1 VRPVKVAGISSSWR
15 WTMQTLRAD
24 VPASLVVFVVAVPL
38 SLGIAVASGAPL
50 AAGLIACVVGGVIG
64 GALGGSPLQISGPAA
79 GLTVI
84 VSTLVQTYGWRA
96 TCFITAAAGMVQLL
110 LGVGRVARVALAV
123 SPAVVR
129 GMLAGVGVVIVLAQL
144 HVVLGAG
151 PQPSALRNLLALPG
165 QIVGGHSHAV
175 AVGLLTIGVVLVWP
189 RLPRPLRHVPGPLA
203 AIAVSALA
211 AWLLGWDVALV
222 DLPHQPLDVWV
233 PPLLPSGDW
242 VGVAGAVLTVAV
254 VGAAESLLCAMAVD
268 RMRADPGPA
277 SDLNRELIGQGGAN
291 MVSGILGGLPV
302 AGVIVR
308 STMNVRA
315 GARTRASSILH
326 GVWVL
331 AMAVAFTPLVERIP
345 LASLAGLL
353 VVVGCRMLE
362 IAHIRQL
369 HSHREVPIYL
379 VTLGGVVLAGLAEGV
394 LAGIAMA
401 AFVALR
407 RLTRLAVRTRRHHAH
422 HRDHWHVE
430 VTGSLT
436 FLGVPHLLRE
446 LRAVP
451 PRTHVHLELNLD
463 FMDNAGFEA
472 IHGWGVRHHNQ
483 GGTVDI
489 DDVHDDWY
497 TGAAGGNSAPAR
509 KTAPPGR
516 WWSPWPHRP
525 IRRDHDAGP
534 GPPAD
539 RLIEGTW
546 EFQHHPAPRMRP
558 LFADLAHR
566 HTPTHLFITCA
577 DARVVPNLITAS
589 GPGDLFTVRNLG
601 NLVPRH
607 GTRPA
612 TQEDTSVAAAIEYA
626 IDVLGVST
634 ITVCGHSGCGA
645 MSALL
650 DPTHQ
655 HGDLPWLNRWL
666 EHGKHSLARHAA
678 PATSTEQPAEPP
690 AGQQT
695 GQQTGQP
702 AEPHDRHCRDALTTL
717 CKSNVTQ
724 QLDNLLTYPRV
735 RELTGTGRLRLVG
748 LYFDLHT
755 AAVTV
760 LDQRGS
766 CPDPPTPSQ
775 WSPA

>member
-1 VRPVKVAGISSSWR
+1 MRAASAKPMPWHGPWSTSGGGRDVSAAGDVGADPIIVAFDDAGAAGGRARVTGGLRGRGAAVPGHRGRLRRSAGGRPHRLRRRRGGRRRARRFAASDQRPGGGSDR
-15 WTMQTLRAD
+15 HREHTRAD
-24 VPASLVVFVVAVPL
+24 LRLAGDLFDRGRGRPGPAFARGLPGGPGGAGGVTGGGARHAGRGRCRDRPRATACGTRRRPTALGAAQPARAARPDRRRPHARRGGRAGDHRGHAGVAVPH
-38 SLGIAVASGAPL
+38 
-50 AAGLIACVVGGVIG
+50 
-64 GALGGSPLQISGPAA
+64 
-79 GLTVI
+79 
-84 VSTLVQTYGWRA
+84 R
-96 TCFITAAAGMVQLL
+96 
-110 LGVGRVARVALAV
+110 
-123 SPAVVR
+123 
-129 GMLAGVGVVIVLAQL
+129 
-144 HVVLGAG
+144 
-151 PQPSALRNLLALPG
+151 
-165 QIVGGHSHAV
+165 
-175 AVGLLTIGVVLVWP
+175 
-189 RLPRPLRHVPGPLA
+189 
-203 AIAVSALA
+203 
-211 AWLLGWDVALV
+211 
-222 DLPHQPLDVWV
+222 PLDVWA
-233 PPLLPSGDW
+233 PPLLPQGDV
-242 VGVAGAVLTVAV
+242 VGVAGAVLTVAL

-291 MVSGILGGLPV
+291 MVSGMLGGLPV

-362 IAHIRQL
+362 IAHIQQL
-369 HSHREVPIYL
+369 HSHREVPVYL
-379 VTLGGVVLAGLAEGV
+379 VTLVGVVLAGLAEGV
-394 LAGIAMA
+394 VAGIAMA
-401 AFVALR
+401 AFMALR
-407 RLTRLAVRTRRHHAH
+407 RLTRLSVRVRRHHPH
-422 HRDHWHVE
+422 HREHWHVE

-472 IHGWGVRHHNQ
+472 IHSWGVRHHNQ

-497 TGAAGGNSAPAR
+497 TRAADGASAPAR
-509 KTAPPGR
+509 KTAPQGR

-525 IRRDHDAGP
+525 TRPDPHTGPDHHARP
-534 GPPAD
+534 GPPPD
-539 RLIEGTW
+539 RLIEGTR

-577 DARVVPNLITAS
+577 DARIVPNLITAS

-607 GTRPA
+607 GARPA
-612 TQEDTSVAAAIEYA
+612 THEDTSVAAAIEYA

-650 DPTHQ
+650 EPTHQ
-655 HGDLPWLNRWL
+655 RGDLPWLKRWL
-666 EHGKHSLARHAA
+666 EHGKHSLTRHAA
-678 PATSTEQPAEPP
+678 TAMPTEPPAERPAEP
-690 AGQQT
+690 
-695 GQQTGQP
+695 
-702 AEPHDRHCRDALTTL
+702 
-717 CKSNVTQ
+717 N
-724 QLDNLLTYPRV
+724 
-735 RELTGTGRLRLVG
+735 
-748 LYFDLHT
+748 
-755 AAVTV
+755 
-760 LDQRGS
+760 
-766 CPDPPTPSQ
+766 
-775 WSPA
+775 

>member
-1 VRPVKVAGISSSWR
+1 MTSARIPSSWR
-15 WTMQTLRAD
+15 STTRALRAD

-50 AAGLIACVVGGVIG
+50 AAGLIACVVGGVVG

-96 TCFITAAAGMVQLL
+96 TCSIVVAAGLVQLL
-110 LGVGRVARVALAV
+110 LGVCRVARVALAV

-144 HVVLGAG
+144 HVVLGGG

-165 QIVGGHSHAV
+165 QIAGVHTHAV
-175 AVGLLTIGVVLVWP
+175 AVGLVTIGVMLGWP
-189 RLPRPLRHVPGPLA
+189 RLPRPLRGVPGPLA
-203 AIAVSALA
+203 AIAVSALT
-211 AWLLGWDVALV
+211 AWLFGWDVALV
-222 DLPHQPLDVWV
+222 DLPHRPLDVWA
-233 PPLLPSGDW
+233 PPLLPQGDV
-242 VGVAGAVLTVAV
+242 VGVAGAVLTVAL

-362 IAHIRQL
+362 IAHIQQL
-369 HSHREVPIYL
+369 HSHREVPVYL
-379 VTLGGVVLAGLAEGV
+379 VTLVGVVLAGLAEGV
-394 LAGIAMA
+394 VAGIAMA
-401 AFVALR
+401 AFMALR
-407 RLTRLAVRTRRHHAH
+407 RLTRLSVRVRRHHPH

-472 IHGWGVRHHNQ
+472 IHSWGVRHHNQ

-497 TGAAGGNSAPAR
+497 TRAADGASAPAR
-509 KTAPPGR
+509 KTAPQGR

-525 IRRDHDAGP
+525 TRPDPHTGPDHHARP
-534 GPPAD
+534 GPPPD
-539 RLIEGTW
+539 RLIEGTR

-558 LFADLAHR
+558 LFADLPHR

-577 DARVVPNLITAS
+577 DARIVPNLITAS

-607 GTRPA
+607 GARPA
-612 TQEDTSVAAAIEYA
+612 THEDTSVAAAIEYA

-650 DPTHQ
+650 EPTHQ
-655 HGDLPWLNRWL
+655 RGDLPWLKRWL

-678 PATSTEQPAEPP
+678 ATPAGSPAEPP
-690 AGQQT
+690 
-695 GQQTGQP
+695 
-702 AEPHDRHCRDALTTL
+702 DRHCQTALTTL

-724 QLDNLLTYPRV
+724 QLDNLLTHPRV
-735 RELTGTGRLRLVG
+735 RELTAAGRLRLVG

-755 AAVTV
+755 ATVAV

-766 CPDPPTPSQ
+766 HSEPPAPRHR
-775 WSPA
+775 SPA